1 MKPVNFDI
9 NNIYKYLIFFVLLYT
24 SIIISLVF
32 NEDSTGGAF
41 RDYVNQKKIS
51 EDFAINF
58 KNTFLNFD
66 QYSTR
71 HSPVLIIF
79 LSFFEKI
86 KLDDNLIRLIHLHLC
101 LLLPIVFFSS
111 LRIKYKFVKPENL
124 LLLVGLILLS
134 PTFRSLAIWPD
145 SRLLGLTLFCVSIY
159 FYLMF
164 EENKKFKNCILNIIF
179 CAISAYISPNFALFS
194 IFYFYKFIIFFK
206 LEINKLIPIILL
218 NLILSV
224 PAFYYIF
231 VLDVNF
237 LNKAAAV
244 NIDGDANIFF
254 VNIFNKI
261 LIISSIILFYLYQLF
276 TTYLF

>member
-101 LLLPIVFFSS
+101 LLLPVVFFSS
-111 LRIKYKFVKPENL
+111 L
-124 LLLVGLILLS
+124 
-134 PTFRSLAIWPD
+134 
-145 SRLLGLTLFCVSIY
+145 
-159 FYLMF
+159 
-164 EENKKFKNCILNIIF
+164 
-179 CAISAYISPNFALFS
+179 
-194 IFYFYKFIIFFK
+194 
-206 LEINKLIPIILL
+206 INKLVKYLPSEVPPMIAE
-218 NLILSV
+218 NLFDIV
-224 PAFYYIF
+224 
-231 VLDVNF
+231 
-237 LNKAAAV
+237 
-244 NIDGDANIFF
+244 
-254 VNIFNKI
+254 
-261 LIISSIILFYLYQLF
+261 F
-276 TTYLF
+276 TGTDEF